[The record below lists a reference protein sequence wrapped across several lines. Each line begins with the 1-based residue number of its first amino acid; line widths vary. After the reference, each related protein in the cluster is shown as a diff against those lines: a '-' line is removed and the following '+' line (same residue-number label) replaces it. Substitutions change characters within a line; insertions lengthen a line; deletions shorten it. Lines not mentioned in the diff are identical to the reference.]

1 MTRLRYLLRIC
12 HLALTLLPLLLS
24 VEILRAQE
32 WTPNLAQDG
41 VPSAEHWRLDRNHF
55 TIHEGKILLHAPRPK
70 ARGLS
75 VLSTSSLL
83 PERPSFTGR
92 IAWDTRLTQA
102 NYSYILLCCVASSAD
117 TYDYVALA
125 LGGGHSGLAL
135 VQLSVQLMPE
145 GSSPRIRC
153 REGATL
159 IEDERGEI
167 IQPSSLDYRVD
178 YSKEEGWTLYVASP
192 KKPSVWRK
200 VGVAKEPKVDLA
212 RSNSFAWVCGYS
224 ANNNEAWELSRIK
237 ITPVPKEDTPPS
249 PDDEEPQAQGI
260 DPHPGQHIIL
270 SEVMSAPKTDGCE
283 YIELYNPTE
292 EALSLLP
299 YRLAVGKDV
308 DSFKLFA
315 FPDQSLSSKAFLV
328 LTKDAQQLLRLY
340 PQLSSEEVLEVAL
353 PRLLNKAGV
362 IGLIDEDGKTIDS
375 FSYDVSRLPKGLRS
389 KRGIAWERKDILLDG
404 EDKNWLPA
412 RAKAGYATPARP
424 NSCWLGSLE
433 DDEDGG
439 DSKATTLHALL
450 QELATHPDYQHSWRL
465 YDVSGSLIVQSEK
478 QTTSDQLTELSVRPF
493 DFLARLVGA
502 RRGLFL
508 LRVQIFPA
516 EGDALF
522 RSVKLFF
529 PQQ

>member
-1 MTRLRYLLRIC
+1 
-12 HLALTLLPLLLS
+12 
-24 VEILRAQE
+24 
-32 WTPNLAQDG
+32 
-41 VPSAEHWRLDRNHF
+41 
-55 TIHEGKILLHAPRPK
+55 
-70 ARGLS
+70 
-75 VLSTSSLL
+75 
-83 PERPSFTGR
+83 
-92 IAWDTRLTQA
+92 
-102 NYSYILLCCVASSAD
+102 
-117 TYDYVALA
+117 
-125 LGGGHSGLAL
+125 
-135 VQLSVQLMPE
+135 
-145 GSSPRIRC
+145 
-153 REGATL
+153 
-159 IEDERGEI
+159 
-167 IQPSSLDYRVD
+167 VD

-192 KKPSVWRK
+192 KKPPVWGK
-200 VGVAKEPKVDLA
+200 VGVSKEPKVDLV

-260 DPHPGQHIIL
+260 DSHPGQHIIL

-315 FPDQSLSSKAFLV
+315 FPDQSLGSKAFLV

-424 NSCWLGSLE
+424 NSCWSDSSE
-433 DDEDGG
+433 DDEGRG
-439 DSKATTLHALL
+439 DSKTTTLRALL
-450 QELATHPDYQHSWRL
+450 QELATHPDYRHSWRL
-465 YDVSGSLIVQSEK
+465 YDLSGYLIAQSEK
-478 QTTSDQLTELSVRPF
+478 QITTDLLNELSAHPF
-493 DFLARLVGA
+493 DVLARLVGA

-508 LRVQIFPA
+508 LRVQIFPV
-516 EGDALF
+516 EGDAFF

-529 PQQ
+529 P

>member
-1 MTRLRYLLRIC
+1 MTRLRYLLHTC
-12 HLALTLLPLLLS
+12 HLFLALLPLLLS

-32 WTPNLAQDG
+32 WTPNLTQDG
-41 VPSAEHWRLDRNHF
+41 EPSAEHWRLDRNHF
-55 TIHEGKILLHAPRPK
+55 TIHEGKIQLHAPRPK

-92 IAWDTRLTQA
+92 IAWDTRLSQA
-102 NYSYILLCCVASSAD
+102 NYSYILLCCIASSGD
-117 TYDYVALA
+117 TYDYVVLA
-125 LGGGHSGLAL
+125 LGGGYSGLSL
-135 VQLSVQLMPE
+135 VRLSVQLMSE
-145 GSSPRIRC
+145 GSSPRIHLRQ
-153 REGATL
+153 GATL
-159 IEDERGEI
+159 VEDERGET
-167 IQPSSLDYRVD
+167 IQTSSLDYRVD
-178 YSKEEGWTLYVASP
+178 YSREEGWTLYVASP
-192 KKPSVWRK
+192 KKPHVWHK
-200 VGVAKEPKVDLA
+200 VGVSNEPKVDLVRA
-212 RSNSFAWVCGYS
+212 NSFAWVCGYS
-224 ANNNEAWELSRIK
+224 PTNNEAWELSEIK
-237 ITPVPKEDTPPS
+237 ITPIPKEDTPPR
-249 PDDEEPQAQGI
+249 PDEDEPQAQGI
-260 DPHPGQHIIL
+260 DPRPGQHIIL

-292 EALSLLP
+292 EALSLQP

-315 FPDQSLSSKAFLV
+315 FPDQSLGSKAFLV

-375 FSYDVSRLPKGLRS
+375 FSYDVSRLPKGQRS
-389 KRGIAWERKDILLDG
+389 KRGVAWERKDVLLDG

-424 NSCWLGSLE
+424 NSCWLDSSE
-433 DDEDGG
+433 DDEGRG
-439 DSKATTLHALL
+439 DSKTTTLGALL
-450 QELATHPDYQHSWRL
+450 QELATHPDYRHSWRL
-465 YDVSGSLIVQSEK
+465 YDLSGYLITQSEK
-478 QTTSDQLTELSVRPF
+478 RITTDLLNELSAHPF
-493 DFLARLVGA
+493 DVLVRLVGA

-516 EGDALF
+516 EGDAIF

>member
-12 HLALTLLPLLLS
+12 HLFLTLLPLLLS

-32 WTPNLAQDG
+32 WTPDLAQDG

-55 TIHEGKILLHAPRPK
+55 TIHEGKIQLHAPRPK

-75 VLSTSSLL
+75 VLSTSSQL
-83 PERPSFTGR
+83 PESPSFTGR
-92 IAWDTRLTQA
+92 IAWGTRLSQA
-102 NYSYILLCCVASSAD
+102 NYSYVLLCCIASSGD

-125 LGGGHSGLAL
+125 LGGGYSGLSL
-135 VQLSVQLMPE
+135 VRLSVQLMSE
-145 GSSPRIRC
+145 GSSPRIHLRQ
-153 REGATL
+153 GVTL
-159 IEDERGEI
+159 VEDERGET
-167 IQPSSLDYRVD
+167 IQTSSLDYRVD
-178 YSKEEGWTLYVASP
+178 YSREEGWTLYVASP
-192 KKPSVWRK
+192 KKPHVWHK
-200 VGVAKEPKVDLA
+200 VGVSNEPKVDLVRA
-212 RSNSFAWVCGYS
+212 NSFAWVCGYS
-224 ANNNEAWELSRIK
+224 PTNNEAWELSEIK
-237 ITPVPKEDTPPS
+237 ITPIPKEDTPPR
-249 PDDEEPQAQGI
+249 PDEDEPQAQGI

-292 EALSLLP
+292 DALSLLP

-315 FPDQSLSSKAFLV
+315 FPDQSLGSKAFLV
-328 LTKDAQQLLRLY
+328 LTKDAQQFLRLY

-353 PRLLNKAGV
+353 PRLLNKSGV
-362 IGLIDEDGKTIDS
+362 IGLIDADGKTIDS

-424 NSCWLGSLE
+424 NSCWSDSSE
-433 DDEDGG
+433 DDEGRG
-439 DSKATTLHALL
+439 DSKTTTLRALL
-450 QELATHPDYQHSWRL
+450 QELAAHPDYRHSWRL
-465 YDVSGSLIVQSEK
+465 YDLSGYLITQSEK
-478 QTTSDQLTELSVRPF
+478 QITTDLLNELSAHPF

-508 LRVQIFPA
+508 LRVQLFPA
-516 EGDALF
+516 EGSPIF